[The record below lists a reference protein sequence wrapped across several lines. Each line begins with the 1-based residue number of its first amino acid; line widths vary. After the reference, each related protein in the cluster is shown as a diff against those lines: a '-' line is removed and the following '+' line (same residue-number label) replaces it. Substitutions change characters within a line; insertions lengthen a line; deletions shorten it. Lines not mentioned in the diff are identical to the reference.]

1 MSLKPKKGSKQRSR
15 EHCKARTKAG
25 RPCQAPAVEGGLC
38 SCHAHLEKLAELG
51 RQGGRK
57 NRRWRIDECGIP
69 DRSVKSAE
77 EVCEVLEETI
87 NRVRQGPFDLR
98 AANTIGFLS
107 GIQLKAL
114 AQRVEA
120 PETTNSEIYT
130 SLFQRLGQAA
140 PQQEV
145 FALFPQ
151 PLQKHA
157 GIAPGPLPAP
167 GESIDD
173 PPIPPKSQ
181 ARIITVEVG

>member
-1 MSLKPKKGSKQRSR
+1 VLLPRSSR
-15 EHCKARTKAG
+15 ENW
-25 RPCQAPAVEGGLC
+25 P
-38 SCHAHLEKLAELG
+38 ELG

-120 PETTNSEIYT
+120 PETTNSEST
-130 SLFQRLGQAA
+130 LACFQRLGQAA

-151 PLQKHA
+151 PSTKTRWHRARPSA
-157 GIAPGPLPAP
+157 GSRAN
-167 GESIDD
+167 
-173 PPIPPKSQ
+173 
-181 ARIITVEVG
+181 R